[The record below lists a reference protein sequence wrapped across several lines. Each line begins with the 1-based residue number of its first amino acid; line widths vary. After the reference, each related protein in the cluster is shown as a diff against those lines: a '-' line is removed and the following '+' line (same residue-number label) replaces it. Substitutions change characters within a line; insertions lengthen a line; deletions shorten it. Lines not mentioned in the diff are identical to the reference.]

1 MSCLYI
7 FVQGYRTYVANC
19 PLHVTSYMLR
29 VIIYDL
35 CDKQKVLYF
44 QFLFCRLI
52 NACLHFRILSLLYLC
67 SRYLELW
74 ILKDT
79 ALVFIILASLQIVQ
93 GFCLVYMLMRSQR
106 IRCSVIWRK
115 FLKLEPGDLRT
126 ELLSFY
132 FLRMAT
138 VSKDG
143 TWKIWNIDGQ

>member
-1 MSCLYI
+1 M
-7 FVQGYRTYVANC
+7 
-19 PLHVTSYMLR
+19 
-29 VIIYDL
+29 
-35 CDKQKVLYF
+35 
-44 QFLFCRLI
+44 
-52 NACLHFRILSLLYLC
+52 
-67 SRYLELW
+67 
-74 ILKDT
+74 
-79 ALVFIILASLQIVQ
+79 FITLASLQIVQ